1 MSTDEID
8 VPHTPDDQGSAEP
21 KRRKPRDK
29 PLLIVITGHGKGK
42 STSAF
47 GMLMRSWARGYRC
60 GVFQFVKSGKWK
72 VGEEKAAHQLGG
84 IDWEKMGDGWTW
96 ISRDLEESADRARE
110 GWAEVKRRI
119 ADERYEF
126 LLLDEMTYAIKFGWI
141 DEDDV
146 VDTLVN
152 RPGFQHVVVTG
163 RDASPKLIEAANL
176 VTEVVKVKHP
186 MDEGIRAQ
194 QGIEW

>member
-8 VPHTPDDQGSAEP
+8 VPHTPEDQGSAEP